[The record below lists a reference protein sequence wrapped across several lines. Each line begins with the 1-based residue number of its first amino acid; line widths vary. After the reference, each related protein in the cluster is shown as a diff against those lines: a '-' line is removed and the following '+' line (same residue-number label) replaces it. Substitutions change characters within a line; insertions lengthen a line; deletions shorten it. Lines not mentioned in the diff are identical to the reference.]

1 MTTPAPAEPTA
12 AELISVVQSCADE
25 IDRRLSAAALKLE
38 AATQAT
44 IDLPKLRDEV
54 RDLSHEMRSLRTA
67 ISAINDIQDRTSP
80 PPPTTKGQRR

>member
-12 AELISVVQSCADE
+12 AELISVVQSC
-25 IDRRLSAAALKLE
+25 AALKLE